1 MPNARKVVI
10 VGGARIP
17 FCRSNTAYAKLSN
30 HQMLTA
36 ALNAVADKYNLAGKK
51 IGEVAAGTV
60 LKLDPSDTMTREAVM
75 ESKLANETPAYD
87 VGQYCGTSLE
97 TTILIAN
104 KIALGQI
111 ECGIAA
117 GTDTTSDA
125 PVGVNEG
132 LRKIFMEVNRAKT
145 GADRAKALAKIRPKH
160 IVPNIPQNAEKRTGK
175 SMGQACEDMAQAWGI
190 AREDQDQL
198 AMESHQKTAA
208 AYEAGFYDDLVF
220 PCNGVQRDNN
230 LRPDSNMEKL
240 SSLKPCF
247 SKSDAATLTAANSTP
262 LTDGASAV
270 FLCSEDYAKEN
281 KLPIQAYFV
290 TGETAAVDYVN
301 GNESRDQ
308 FVRGSE
314 GLLMAPAQAV
324 PNMLDR
330 MGLTFD
336 DIDFF
341 EIHEAFAAQVLCT
354 LKAWEDPKFCKQ
366 YLGKSKPMGTV
377 PREKL
382 NVKGSSLAVGHPFGA
397 TGARI
402 VGSLAKILEENGKGR
417 GLISVCTAGGMGV
430 AALIERA

>member
-1 MPNARKVVI
+1 MTSARKVAI

-36 ALNAVADKYNLAGKK
+36 ALNALSDKYNLAGKTL
-51 IGEVAAGTV
+51 GEVAGGTV
-60 LKLDPSDTMTREAVM
+60 LKLNPQDTMTREAVM
-75 ESKLANETPAYD
+75 ESKLANNTPAYD

-97 TTILIAN
+97 TVILVAN

-111 ECGIAA
+111 DCGIAA

-145 GADRAKALAKIRPKH
+145 GAQRAKALAKIRPKH
-160 IVPNIPQNAEKRTGK
+160 VVPSIPQNAEARTGK
-175 SMGQACEDMAQAWGI
+175 SMGQACEDMTQAWGI
-190 AREDQDQL
+190 PREEQDQL
-198 AMESHQKTAA
+198 AFESHKKAAA
-208 AYEAGFYDDLVF
+208 AYDEGFFDDLVF

-230 LRPDSNMEKL
+230 MRPDTSLEKL
-240 SSLKPCF
+240 ASLKPCF

-262 LTDGASAV
+262 LTDGAAAV
-270 FLCSEDYAKEN
+270 FLCSEEYAKKH
-281 KLPIQAYFV
+281 KLPVQAYFI
-290 TGETAAVDYVN
+290 TGETAAIDYVN
-301 GNESRDQ
+301 GNESRDN

-324 PNMLDR
+324 PNMLER
-330 MGLTFD
+330 MGLSFD

-354 LKAWEDPKFCKQ
+354 MKAWEDPKFCKQ
-366 YLGKSKPMGTV
+366 YLGRDKPVGKV

-382 NVKGSSLAVGHPFGA
+382 NVKGSSLAYGHPFGA

-402 VGSLAKILEENGKGR
+402 VGTLAKILEENKKGR

-430 AALIERA
+430 AAIIERP